1 MILLQ
6 YQSHSILANGLEP
19 DELGSTPSVSTS
31 AENAEGDTEPKP
43 EKSKV
48 VSPKKHSKHHKR
60 HVKKKEKWGLLS
72 PYLDTSELTNSSAEP
87 LVIHYEYKSRI
98 TANRVVEPYLSYK
111 MDHIL
116 PDLLVQEIESWNK
129 KPSVSH
135 KRGKIH
141 SKHMAVSS
149 LPKEKR
155 HQRLKKKKHSF
166 DEENKHDYFETRK
179 DFFNLH
185 LEVLK
190 SENPFFQTTMK
201 TALLSYMGMSK
212 GAVAAIKELTDYY
225 CH

>member
-1 MILLQ
+1 M
-6 YQSHSILANGLEP
+6 SESVSEADDSTPTKEESN
-19 DELGSTPSVSTS
+19 ELGSTPSVSAST
-31 AENAEGDTEPKP
+31 ENAKGDTGPKP

-48 VSPKKHSKHHKR
+48 VSSRNHSKRHKR
-60 HVKKKEKWGLLS
+60 NVKIKEKWGLLS

-98 TANRVVEPYLSYK
+98 TANRVVEPHLSYQ

-116 PDLLVQEIESWNK
+116 PDLLTQEIARWNK
-129 KPSVSH
+129 KPSASH
-135 KRGKIH
+135 KWGKIH
-141 SKHMAVSS
+141 ADK
-149 LPKEKR
+149 P
-155 HQRLKKKKHSF
+155 QRLKKKKHSF

-179 DFFNLH
+179 AFFNLH

-190 SENPFFQTTMK
+190 SQKPFYQTTMK

-212 GAVAAIKELTDYY
+212 GAVTAIKELTDYY

>member
-1 MILLQ
+1 M
-6 YQSHSILANGLEP
+6 SENVSEADDSTATKEEP

-155 HQRLKKKKHSF
+155 QGRSFHVHEADSRLYNLSRLK
-166 DEENKHDYFETRK
+166 
-179 DFFNLH
+179 
-185 LEVLK
+185 V
-190 SENPFFQTTMK
+190 K
-201 TALLSYMGMSK
+201 TEIQHAL
-212 GAVAAIKELTDYY
+212 IKELQGTDDAMLVTDTETQRQRLRLSLP
-225 CH
+225 CL